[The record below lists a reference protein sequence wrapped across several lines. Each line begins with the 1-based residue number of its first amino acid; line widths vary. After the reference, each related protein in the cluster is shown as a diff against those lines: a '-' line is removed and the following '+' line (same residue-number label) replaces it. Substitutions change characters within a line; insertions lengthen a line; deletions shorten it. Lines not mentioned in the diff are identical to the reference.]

1 MFNQMFR
8 LIFLASI
15 LLSGCSMFVI
25 GDNVAIVTGET
36 PEDCVVT
43 LKPESDDS
51 EKHFYNRNVN
61 GIFSESFTISPSPD
75 IYTLKISCSGK
86 TVIFKQVKLPKE
98 SAKLNIGKV
107 VN

>member
-8 LIFLASI
+8 LIVLASV
-15 LLSGCSMFVI
+15 LLSGCSMFVM

-36 PEDCVVT
+36 SKDCLVT

-51 EKHFYNRNVN
+51 AKHFYNRKVN
-61 GIFSESFTISPSPD
+61 GIFSESFTISPFPD
-75 IYTLKISCSGK
+75 IYTLKISCNGK
-86 TVIFKQVKLPKE
+86 AVIFKQIKLPKE
-98 SAKLNIGKV
+98 SANLNVGKL